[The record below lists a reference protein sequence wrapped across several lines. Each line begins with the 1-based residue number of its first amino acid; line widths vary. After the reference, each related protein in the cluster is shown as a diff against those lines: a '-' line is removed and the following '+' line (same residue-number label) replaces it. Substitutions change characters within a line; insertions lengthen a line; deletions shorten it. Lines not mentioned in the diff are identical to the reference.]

1 MKWLKDLLAKIA
13 SYFTSGRAARDA
25 QLACEYAA
33 KVLPIISIA
42 ADIVVRLTPTG
53 VDDAVWAALKV
64 KFPELFSGKQ
74 LSGDELKLYA
84 LGVATE
90 LVKSKFPELD
100 TSVAR
105 TAIQLAYLE
114 FRQTQP
120 PVVAAA

>member
-13 SYFTSGRAARDA
+13 SYFTSGRAAQDA

-53 VDDAVWAALKV
+53 IDDAAWSAIKV
-64 KFPELFSGKQ
+64 KYPDLFSGNK

-90 LVKSKFPELD
+90 IVKRKFPELD

-114 FRQTQP
+114 FRQAQQP
-120 PVVAAA
+120 PAVAA